1 MNTFSL
7 HNSKSMIEEN
17 IKNIITRIEQKAASV
32 GRKSNEIT
40 LVAVSKLKPVEA
52 IKEAFDFGI
61 RDFGENRTPEF
72 QQKAQLLSK
81 EINWHFIGHL
91 QTKKA
96 KDVVPYASLIH
107 SVDTLKLAGE
117 INKRAKNINKIQN
130 ILLEIKT
137 SYEET
142 KTGLV
147 NIDEIKEVLDFCKN
161 AENLNVQGFMTMAPF
176 TNNENEIRNSFK
188 QLKNIFDKFN
198 SEGYNLKHLSMGMT
212 NDFEIAIEE
221 GATIVR
227 IGTAIFG
234 KRNYN

>member
-17 IKNIITRIEQKAASV
+17 IKNIITKIEQKASSI
-32 GRKSNEIT
+32 GRKSDEIT

-61 RDFGENRTPEF
+61 RNFGENRTHEF
-72 QQKAQLLSK
+72 KQKAQLLSK

-161 AENLNVQGFMTMAPF
+161 AESLNVQGFMTMAPF
-176 TNNENEIRNSFK
+176 TDNENEIRNSFK

-198 SEGYNLKHLSMGMT
+198 NQGYNLKHLSMGMT

>member
-212 NDFEIAIEE
+212 NDFELAIEE